1 MFGFGAFGKAFVYC
15 VANEYPTNWWFFNTN
30 KSTSWHS
37 WKMKMSLLLFL
48 DKCRCLC
55 ISKEKKCFIMFSF
68 ETFYCMKYEDNFPAI
83 IEICSR
89 KIVEKSLK
97 VEKSFDAG

>member
-1 MFGFGAFGKAFVYC
+1 
-15 VANEYPTNWWFFNTN
+15 
-30 KSTSWHS
+30 
-37 WKMKMSLLLFL
+37 
-48 DKCRCLC
+48 
-55 ISKEKKCFIMFSF
+55 MFSL